1 MPPCDL
7 RRYQD
12 LDGHVP
18 FDTWLSTMT
27 EPGKAQNL
35 AAAMKIAAALQRLA
49 SEGHALRRPTSAPL
63 RDGVH
68 ELRVEIGRVNYRAL
82 YFFAGEGVA
91 VIAHGCTKE
100 AAVDEA
106 DIDRAVLRRRRY
118 MAAPR
123 AHTAPSA

>member
-1 MPPCDL
+1 MPPCDICL
-7 RRYQD
+7 YQD

-18 FDTWLSTMT
+18 FDEWLSTMS
-27 EPGKAQNL
+27 EPGKTQNL

-49 SEGHALRRPTSAPL
+49 TEGHALRRPTSAPL
-63 RDGVH
+63 RDGVY
-68 ELRVEIGRVNYRAL
+68 ELRVGIGRVNYRAL
-82 YFFAGEGVA
+82 YFFAGKGVA

-106 DIDRAVLRRRRY
+106 DIGRAVMRRARY
-118 MAAPR
+118 MASPR

>member
-1 MPPCDL
+1 MPPCDI

-18 FDTWLSTMT
+18 FDAWLRTMT
-27 EPGKAQNL
+27 GQGKAQNL

-49 SEGHALRRPTSAPL
+49 AEGHALRRPTSAPL
-63 RDGVH
+63 RDGVF
-68 ELRVEIGRVNYRAL
+68 ELRVGVGKVNFRAL

-91 VIAHGCTKE
+91 VMAHGCTKE

-106 DIDRAVLRRRRY
+106 DIDRAVMRRLRY
-118 MAAPR
+118 LASPGAHPAP
-123 AHTAPSA
+123 AM

>member
-1 MPPCDL
+1 MPPCDI

-18 FDTWLSTMT
+18 FDAWLRTMT
-27 EPGKAQNL
+27 GQGKAQNL

-49 SEGHALRRPTSAPL
+49 AEGHALRRPTSAPL
-63 RDGVH
+63 RDGVF
-68 ELRVEIGRVNYRAL
+68 ELRVGVGKVNYRAL

-91 VIAHGCTKE
+91 VMAHGCTKE

-106 DIDRAVLRRRRY
+106 DIDRAVMRRLRY
-118 MAAPR
+118 LASPR
-123 AHTAPSA
+123 AHTAPSV